1 MELAPGLKHAVF
13 WLQQEVARLKVKFLT
28 YFFPR
33 SLRWR
38 GISCNIFVDTER
50 TASSR
55 NDNVSIIC
63 QRQSSWLKIAKRMA
77 SLALMRQQSIRKW
90 QLCGTLFDIQKENV
104 SKCSRTNSFF
114 LWNMFIW
121 SHMGYYKYSMTS
133 KYYNKLSSI
142 LLKFILNLLKTTDD
156 RYHIWCVCDHWETS
170 VFWLVVVPIL
180 QIFFPRR
187 TNSESTLFIKNYF
200 SFLKDLPQVGGLLN
214 LASPKIDRRCLPYLT
229 PSSVT
234 RW

>member
-156 RYHIWCVCDHWETS
+156 RYHWCVCDHWETS

-187 TNSESTLFIKNYF
+187 TNS
-200 SFLKDLPQVGGLLN
+200 
-214 LASPKIDRRCLPYLT
+214 
-229 PSSVT
+229 
-234 RW
+234 